1 MNLWQGMLINLQFFT
16 VIPIRREI
24 PMGPKQL
31 TRSVQTFPLL
41 GLLQGLLASGLLY
54 ALLQWTPF
62 SPLAATFFIWLFMMV
77 LTGGL
82 HLDGWMDASDAFF
95 SYRDLKK
102 RLEIMNDPR
111 TGAFGVLSVIVLLA
125 AKFLFLYEIAQM
137 AQDVSYFL
145 IILIPFFS
153 KTVMGAF
160 LVSIRPAKENGLAA
174 FFQKGIERS
183 CLWIYPIYWV
193 LIAGASL
200 LISVEAFWMTLLL
213 SAVTIMVAL
222 GMKRKSL
229 RWFKGITGDVLGASV
244 EGMEVLLWMSVWL
257 LHYFVMA

>member
-1 MNLWQGMLINLQFFT
+1 MIVWQGMLINLQFFT
-16 VIPIRREI
+16 VIPVRREI

-41 GLLQGLLASGLLY
+41 GLLQGMLASGFLY
-54 ALLQWTPF
+54 ALLEWTPF
-62 SPLAATFFIWLFMMV
+62 STLAATFFVWLFMMV

-82 HLDGWMDASDAFF
+82 HLDGWIDASDAFF
-95 SYRDLKK
+95 SYRDLGK
-102 RLEIMNDPR
+102 RLEIMSDPR

-137 AQDVSYFL
+137 AQGVSYLL
-145 IILIPFFS
+145 IILIPFLS
-153 KTVMGAF
+153 KCVMGAF
-160 LVSIRPAKENGLAA
+160 LVLIRPAKDKGLAA

-183 CLWIYPIYWV
+183 CLWIYPIYWI
-193 LIAGASL
+193 LMSGATL

-213 SAVTIMVAL
+213 SAVMIVVAL
-222 GMKRKSL
+222 GMKRNSL
-229 RWFKGITGDVLGASV
+229 RWFNGITGDVLGASV

>member
-1 MNLWQGMLINLQFFT
+1 MNLWQGILINLQFFT

-24 PMGPKQL
+24 PMGQKQL

-62 SPLAATFFIWLFMMV
+62 STLSITFFVWLFMIV

-95 SYRDLKK
+95 SYRDLEK
-102 RLEIMNDPR
+102 RLEIMIDPR
-111 TGAFGVLSVIVLLA
+111 TGAFGVLSVIILLA
-125 AKFLFLYEIAQM
+125 AKFLFLYEVAQGGGLTYLFIAL
-137 AQDVSYFL
+137 V
-145 IILIPFFS
+145 PFFS
-153 KTVMGAF
+153 KSVMGVF
-160 LVSIRPAKENGLAA
+160 LVCIQPAKQEGLAT
-174 FFQKGIERS
+174 FFQNGIKRS
-183 CLWIYPIYWV
+183 SLWVYPVYWLLMIGLVAMFSLKAMGLIV
-193 LIAGASL
+193 LLSVVTLVVAL
-200 LISVEAFWMTLLL
+200 LI
-213 SAVTIMVAL
+213 
-222 GMKRKSL
+222 KRKIVS
-229 RWFKGITGDVLGASV
+229 WFNGSTGDVLGASV